1 MTIIETSPWL
11 EPKVSPSI
19 PDDDIYDDED
29 DE

>member
-1 MTIIETSPWL
+1 MSFTNPWI
-11 EPKVSPSI
+11 EPKVLPTI